1 MKNIKISGSGMV
13 YRVYHIIKME
23 DFRISSFPNDMMRE
37 GILGEPIEVA
47 LIKKYLCVECDGK
60 RSYAKKGE
68 YIKRQDFISS
78 MVQTP
83 CVAYQM
89 GSTFLSQSFDLQ
101 IEDGEKFVPAELQL
115 HKTYEEIPLIPYG
128 IIPTEISY
136 QGVVIKGKPENYYRN
151 DSGEL
156 YPSLPTLQQEAMP
169 YFNLEQ
175 WLAEKTEYL
184 TSNNSADE

>member
-1 MKNIKISGSGMV
+1 
-13 YRVYHIIKME
+13 
-23 DFRISSFPNDMMRE
+23 
-37 GILGEPIEVA
+37 
-47 LIKKYLCVECDGK
+47 
-60 RSYAKKGE
+60 
-68 YIKRQDFISS
+68 

-175 WLAEKTEYL
+175 WLSEKTEYL